1 MDTARY
7 VVGTLVVTCMPPAM
21 LWWFLIHPF
30 VDFWRRVGPRATLA
44 VMAVLGAVGI
54 GALIP
59 VRDVLLIRDLG
70 THPLA
75 WALAAVCLGVSVAIA
90 LQRRKQLDTRTLAG
104 LPELSLEADVNFAHT
119 EDFTAIEL
127 PYKNKKFSMFLFMPP
142 QGSSVDALIGKLNG
156 STWSEWL
163 GEFGKVS
170 DLDIKMPK
178 FEFDYQ
184 RMLSGDLKAMGLDV
198 AFSEM
203 ADFSGI
209 SEIPLLISEVIHK
222 TYIKVNEKGTEAAA
236 VTAVVMELT
245 SIGPMAWFERPFMFA
260 ITETSSNSILFV
272 GKVMEP

>member
-104 LPELSLEADVNFAHT
+104 LPELSPEAETGALLT
-119 EDFTAIEL
+119 EGIYGRMRHPRYVEVAVGTLGYAL
-127 PYKNKKFSMFLFMPP
+127 FS
-142 QGSSVDALIGKLNG
+142 G
-156 STWSEWL
+156 WL
-163 GEFGKVS
+163 GAIVVAVLTFPVLHLIVVLEERELLERFG
-170 DLDIKMPK
+170 
-178 FEFDYQ
+178 EEY
-184 RMLSGDLKAMGLDV
+184 
-198 AFSEM
+198 
-203 ADFSGI
+203 
-209 SEIPLLISEVIHK
+209 
-222 TYIKVNEKGTEAAA
+222 
-236 VTAVVMELT
+236 
-245 SIGPMAWFERPFMFA
+245 ERYRDRVPRYVPRRG
-260 ITETSSNSILFV
+260 TSSKS
-272 GKVMEP
+272 